1 MKLHQSPLLWGCW
14 YQCLLSWYAC
24 CCCRFHK
31 HGTGF
36 HKDIFIQVYNALWMY
51 PFPLLLLPPL
61 PISTFYSLLS
71 LPGHLHI
78 HDFMYLIKIQ
88 DPQKKREVIQ
98 YGSFWDLVSLKN
110 LSASHICKMNFS
122 HFLPPFP
129 SYLSLCL
136 LYDNL
141 QLHPLSWKWHDF
153 VLHGWIKSHGVYGPH
168 FLFIHSPGSVQQL
181 NCGGFFL
188 KKYWCANGVLLS
200 CKKQWQ
206 MQTNGWN

>member
-1 MKLHQSPLLWGCW
+1 MLAVAVDSISMAPGFTRTFSYKYTMHFECTPS
-14 YQCLLSWYAC
+14 LSSC
-24 CCCRFHK
+24 
-31 HGTGF
+31 
-36 HKDIFIQVYNALWMY
+36 
-51 PFPLLLLPPL
+51 FPLPP

-129 SYLSLCL
+129 SHLSLCL

-153 VLHGWIKSHGVYGPH
+153 VLRGWIKSHGVYGPH
-168 FLFIHSPGSVQQL
+168 FLFSHSPGSVQQL
-181 NCGGFFL
+181 NCGGFSL
-188 KKYWCANGVLLS
+188 KILVC
-200 CKKQWQ
+200 QWGITQ
-206 MQTNGWN
+206 L